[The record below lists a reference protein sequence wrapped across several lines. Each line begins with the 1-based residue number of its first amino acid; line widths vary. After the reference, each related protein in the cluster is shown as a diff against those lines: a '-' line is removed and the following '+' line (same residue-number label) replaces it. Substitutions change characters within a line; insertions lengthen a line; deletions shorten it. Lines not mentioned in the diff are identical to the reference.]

1 MKQPEIFYKI
11 LTQLDPELY
20 VGDVPF
26 EVEFLGRI
34 QDLNLPQEKRDA
46 FIAYI
51 NYITD
56 NKNSESFLE
65 EIWETGGSRNKSV
78 DGKYRQSLIWIRDV
92 VRDLR
97 LPEL

>member
-11 LTQLDPELY
+11 TSQLNPDLY
-20 VGDVPF
+20 IGDVPF

-51 NYITD
+51 DYVTH
-56 NKNSESFLE
+56 NKHSDALCGEV
-65 EIWETGGSRNKSV
+65 WATGGSRLIMEES
-78 DGKYRQSLIWIRDV
+78 DYRRTLLWIRDI